1 MLLPTPLN
9 TVSFPLY
16 TQLRILDISMI
27 HKKLHEDE
35 IHVLLTI
42 YEFFFLSLESPDT
55 TEVNV

>member
-42 YEFFFLSLESPDT
+42 YHFFLSLESPDT
-55 TEVNV
+55 TEANV